1 MKKVILWI
9 ILNSIFL
16 AIFNTFFFLLGGSEH
31 NVSVW
36 ISYGF
41 IHFAYF
47 MLVITP
53 FITRKSKRTAVLGLS
68 IYSISVGYFIIQL
81 VIGVIL
87 ILIAPEDYKAT
98 LLIQLTIAGL
108 YGTILVL
115 TLIANEHTANA
126 EKIRQYEIAYVKD
139 ASAKLKSVLD
149 NIKEKDIKK
158 KVEKVYD
165 AIYSSPV
172 KSHPSLAQLENSIL
186 NSIDELKDALFEKN
200 NDKTTSL
207 SETLLSAINERN
219 QRLKNLN

>member
-1 MKKVILWI
+1 MKRFILWI

-31 NVSVW
+31 NVTVW

-68 IYSISVGYFIIQL
+68 IYSISVGYFIVQL

-108 YGTILVL
+108 YGIILVL
-115 TLIANEHTANA
+115 TLIANEHTADA

-172 KSHPSLAQLENSIL
+172 KSHPSLAQLENNIL
-186 NSIDELKDALFEKN
+186 NSIDELKDALLEKN

>member
-1 MKKVILWI
+1 VKRFILWI

-31 NVSVW
+31 NVTVW

-68 IYSISVGYFIIQL
+68 IYSISVGYFIVQL

-108 YGTILVL
+108 YGIILVL
-115 TLIANEHTANA
+115 TLIANEHTADA

-172 KSHPSLAQLENSIL
+172 KSHPSLAQLENNIL
-186 NSIDELKDALFEKN
+186 NSIDELKDALLEKN